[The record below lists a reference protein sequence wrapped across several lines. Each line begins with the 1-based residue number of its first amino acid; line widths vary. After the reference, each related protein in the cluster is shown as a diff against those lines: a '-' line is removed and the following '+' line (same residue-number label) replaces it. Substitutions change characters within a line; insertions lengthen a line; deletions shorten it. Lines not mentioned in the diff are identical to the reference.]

1 MVEGSTCKE
10 YQTDVGCGDSEAT
23 LVVGIANS
31 RTKKVFVYA
40 WIVCSR
46 FLFTKYVVLGSIIRC
61 LSIDDSAQLLY
72 PKP

>member
-1 MVEGSTCKE
+1 MLVVVTLKLAW
-10 YQTDVGCGDSEAT
+10 CGAVMPAT

-31 RTKKVFVYA
+31 RKKKVFVYA

-46 FLFTKYVVLGSIIRC
+46 FVFTKSVVLGSIIRC